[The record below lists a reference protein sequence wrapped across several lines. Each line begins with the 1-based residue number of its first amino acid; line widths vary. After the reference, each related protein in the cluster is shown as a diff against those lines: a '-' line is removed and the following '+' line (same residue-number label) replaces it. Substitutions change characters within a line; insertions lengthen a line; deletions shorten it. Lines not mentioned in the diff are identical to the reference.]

1 MIKQHLAL
9 VALIAT
15 SGGSLFPSLAQA
27 EERRA
32 SRACESYDAKCSSS
46 ATPSAGS
53 PSQPTSAARSD
64 AMKKRQFFEMMRK
77 NEGAI
82 LRDDK
87 ALISSAP
94 QPAKKQL

>member
-15 SGGSLFPSLAQA
+15 TGGCLFPSSAQA
-27 EERRA
+27 EEQRA
-32 SRACESYDAKCSSS
+32 AITCESYDIKCTSGAARS
-46 ATPSAGS
+46 AAS
-53 PSQPTSAARSD
+53 PSQPISAARSD

-82 LRDDK
+82 LREDK
-87 ALISSAP
+87 ALMSSAP
-94 QPAKKQL
+94 LPTKKQL